1 MDNRKTVL
9 EVNDLVVSFSMY
21 KKGFRKENLEVI
33 HSLSIDVKEKEIVAI
48 VGSSGSGK
56 SLLASAILG
65 LLPGNASTSGSVC
78 YMGKQLDDK
87 LRKQYLGRDF
97 IYSTVGRPF
106 GPRYESWT
114 TGSRGIFYRRKTT
127 QNVSK
132 ISVR

>member
-65 LLPGNASTSGSVC
+65 LLPGNAAQVEVSA

-87 LRKQYLGRDF
+87 LRKQYLGRKRLH
-97 IYSTVGRPF
+97 ISIVG
-106 GPRYESWT
+106 
-114 TGSRGIFYRRKTT
+114 
-127 QNVSK
+127 
-132 ISVR
+132 